1 MGRIINGAE
10 AVIGRSSNEQKFTK
24 KDIDLGRT
32 GLRQKRGKVER
43 GQAEHGPR
51 RRWAKQEM
59 GEDTNGLGQKWA
71 EKLMSKC
78 GMGQAVIGQ
87 NGKEPRRKSRNVLK
101 NKLTM
106 TERG

>member
-1 MGRIINGAE
+1 MGRIINVARAE
-10 AVIGRSSNEQKFTK
+10 AVIGPSSNEKKFAK
-24 KDIDLGRT
+24 KGIDHDRM

-43 GQAEHGPR
+43 GQAEHRPR

-59 GEDTNGLGQKWA
+59 GEDTKGLGQKWA

-87 NGKEPRRKSRNVLK
+87 NGKEPRWKSRNVLK
-101 NKLTM
+101 NK
-106 TERG
+106 